1 MKTIVMVAKII
12 GIAILMIT
20 GSLLITLPINYL
32 FYKVAG
38 PIGKIII
45 MHIATKTDT
54 IPRTKR
60 IRKYFMKKPP
70 FFWCA
75 YDMKIY

>member
-1 MKTIVMVAKII
+1 MKTVVMVAKII

-20 GSLLITLPINYL
+20 GSLLISLPINYL

-45 MHIATKTDT
+45 IAGLFILLCLCIWYCIKGESKTDQE
-54 IPRTKR
+54 
-60 IRKYFMKKPP
+60 
-70 FFWCA
+70 
-75 YDMKIY
+75 

>member
-1 MKTIVMVAKII
+1 MVAKII

-45 MHIATKTDT
+45 IAGLFILLCLCIWYCIKGGSKTDQE
-54 IPRTKR
+54 
-60 IRKYFMKKPP
+60 
-70 FFWCA
+70 
-75 YDMKIY
+75 